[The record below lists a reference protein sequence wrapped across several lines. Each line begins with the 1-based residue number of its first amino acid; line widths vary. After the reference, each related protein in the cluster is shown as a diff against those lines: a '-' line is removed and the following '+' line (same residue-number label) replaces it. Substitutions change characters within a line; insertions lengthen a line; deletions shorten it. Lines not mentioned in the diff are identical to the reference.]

1 MSTKKTAQ
9 PRETDSVYFLKILLF
24 FLVGS
29 IWLRL
34 TFIDIPIPVGL
45 AVGLLFASHEHFQ
58 IDRKIEYAILLIA
71 TILSLV
77 APVGIVLELA

>member
-1 MSTKKTAQ
+1 MSTNTKT
-9 PRETDSVYFLKILLF
+9 PREADSVYFLKILLY
-24 FLVGS
+24 FLVGA

-34 TFIDIPIPVGL
+34 TFIDVPIPIGL

-71 TILSLV
+71 TIVSLV
-77 APVGIVLELA
+77 APVGIVLELG